1 VEIELRVSRR
11 IALAKRIHQYRPQRS
26 SLEGLEFIFVA
37 RENLLFKILD
47 HLRKWEAGASR
58 QHYLLIGPRGIGKT
72 HVINLIDHRISKDQ
86 DLRRKWESLVFPEEA
101 YGITRVSDLLVT
113 ALKILTERVSDSE
126 IRNAYESVRYDD
138 DHQRVTDR
146 ALDAFRK
153 FHQSSGRS
161 LLVMLENVNRL
172 FERQIKDKKEIHLF
186 RKILIEEDWLLTVCT
201 SPTYLNA
208 VSDAEEPLFEFFQIE
223 FLSELTFNEQYEL
236 LQKLAAYE
244 NNDRFKEY
252 LEQYRSRL
260 RALYHFSGGNPRLTI
275 MLYELISYH
284 SIVDVQDELEGL
296 IDQITPFYQDRM
308 KDIGELEGK
317 LMEAMSLMPEGCSPS
332 ELALETRMPAKTV
345 RALLTRLQK
354 AGYVRPEQRRKKK
367 TVYIIPERLFRIWHQ
382 MNHSRYVRGLI
393 QYLLEF
399 FSTWYETRNERDIVW
414 DELTE
419 KLKQRT
425 EMADEERA
433 DELNQY
439 LDYLVAVSEG
449 VERFEREFDRLSRI
463 EPTQDLDSIILALEA
478 IDMKYGEDG
487 LYYIYKGNFIARHLN
502 DYPSALEAF
511 GLAAKLRPYDVIPLY
526 NQTVIHKILANH
538 DIAKEVYTRAAR
550 LLTQNRDSTVKA
562 DTSVSLLEILES
574 DSYPPGVQIAA
585 FLLQNIMSED
595 ILSDILRI
603 LQKAKESFRKLSCL
617 AALCTPKATK
627 AVPVILNFLK
637 AKSTIVRGS
646 AATALGRIGSEAA
659 VATLL
664 EILHDEASNVRGSAA
679 AALGRIGS
687 EAAVAV
693 LLESLR
699 DEASNV
705 RGSAATALGLIRSE
719 AAVAALLESLH
730 DEASSVRGSAATA
743 LGLIRSEAAVAA
755 LLKILHDEDSRVR
768 GSVATALGRIGSVT
782 SIKPLIRLLQD
793 QSRGVRGAVIV
804 ALSRIDIQEPILP
817 IEEVLIGV
825 SDILRKETSNTTNII
840 IRNFLRSAFSAQNQK
855 RVREIITSAKAY
867 LDLPGQ
873 FYLPY
878 DIALEY
884 LESEEAPIILE
895 RQQPEMREAVL
906 MLVELYERGQI
917 NSEEFD

>member
-1 VEIELRVSRR
+1 M
-11 IALAKRIHQYRPQRS
+11 AKRIHQYRPQRS

-37 RENLLFKILD
+37 RENLLSKILD
-47 HLRKWEAGASR
+47 HLKKWQPGASR

-86 DLRRKWESLVFPEEA
+86 DLRKKWESLVFPEEA
-101 YGITRVSDLLVT
+101 YGITRVSDLLIT
-113 ALKILTERVSDSE
+113 ALKILTERASDTE
-126 IRNAYESVRYDD
+126 IEKAYEAVRYDD

-153 FHQSSGRS
+153 FHQSSGKS
-161 LLVMLENVNRL
+161 ILVMLENINRL

-223 FLSELTFNEQYEL
+223 FLSELTFDEQYEL
-236 LQKLAAYE
+236 LKKLAAYE

-308 KDIGELEGK
+308 KDIGEQEGK
-317 LMEAMSLMPEGCSPS
+317 LIEAMSLMPEGCSPS
-332 ELALETRMPAKTV
+332 ELALEARMPAKTV

-382 MNHSRYVRGLI
+382 MNHSRYARGLI

-399 FSTWYETRNERDIVW
+399 FSTWYETKKERDIVW

-419 KLKQRT
+419 KLEQRT

-439 LDYLVAVSEG
+439 MDYLVAVSEG
-449 VERFEREFDRLSRI
+449 VERYEREFDRFNI
-463 EPTQDLDSIILALEA
+463 FDFAQEYDSIIQSLNVL
-478 IDMKYGEDG
+478 DSKYSKDAE
-487 LYYIYKGNFIARHLN
+487 YFIFKGNFLARRLN
-502 DYPSALEAF
+502 DYQRALEAF
-511 GLAAKLRPYDVIPLY
+511 RIASELKPDDVIPLY
-526 NQTVIHKILANH
+526 NQAVIQKTLGNH
-538 DIAKEVYTRAAR
+538 DVAYGVYARAAR
-550 LLTQNRDSTVKA
+550 LLTQSRDSTSKA
-562 DTSVSLLEILES
+562 DTSMSLLEILET
-574 DSYPPGVQIAA
+574 DNHPPGVQIAA
-585 FLLQNIMSED
+585 LLLQNIMSED
-595 ILSDILRI
+595 ILGDILRI
-603 LQKAKESFRKLSCL
+603 LRNAKESFRKQYCL
-617 AALCTPKATK
+617 VALGTPKATK

-637 AKSTIVRGS
+637 ENSSEVRGS
-646 AATALGRIGSEAA
+646 AATALGWIGSESALEA
-659 VATLL
+659 LL
-664 EILHDEASNVRGSAA
+664 ET
-679 AALGRIGS
+679 
-687 EAAVAV
+687 
-693 LLESLR
+693 LR

-705 RGSAATALGLIRSE
+705 RGSAATALGWIGSE

-730 DEASSVRGSAATA
+730 DEDSITRGSAATA
-743 LGLIRSEAAVAA
+743 LGRIRSEAAVEA
-755 LLKILHDEDSRVR
+755 LLEALNDEASDVR
-768 GSVATALGRIGSVT
+768 SSAATALGRIGSETAVEALLDT
-782 SIKPLIRLLQD
+782 LKDEDSYIRSKAVMALVRIGSITAVKPLIIMLKDRP
-793 QSRGVRGAVIV
+793 SRVRETAIV
-804 ALSRIDIQEPILP
+804 ALGRIDFRKPVLP
-817 IEEVLIGV
+817 IEDVIAGV
-825 SDILRKETSNTTNII
+825 SENLERVSGKIMKRI
-840 IRNFLRSAFSAQNQK
+840 IRNFLRSAFSAQNLEN
-855 RVREIITSAKAY
+855 VSEILTSSKKH

-873 FYLPY
+873 FYFPY

-884 LESEEAPIILE
+884 LDSEKEPIILE
-895 RQQPEMREAVL
+895 RQHPEMREAVL
-906 MLVELYERGQI
+906 MLVDLYKRGEMNTGKI
-917 NSEEFD
+917 D

>member
-1 VEIELRVSRR
+1 
-11 IALAKRIHQYRPQRS
+11 
-26 SLEGLEFIFVA
+26 VA
-37 RENLLFKILD
+37 RENLLSKILD
-47 HLRKWEAGASR
+47 HLRKSEVGASR

-72 HVINLIDHRISKDQ
+72 HVINLIDHRISKDR
-86 DLRRKWESLVFPEEA
+86 DLRKKWESLVFPEEA
-101 YGITRVSDLLVT
+101 YGITRVSDLLVI
-113 ALKILTERVSDSE
+113 ALKILSERASDSE

-146 ALDAFRK
+146 ALDACRK
-153 FHQSSGRS
+153 FHQSSGKS
-161 LLVMLENVNRL
+161 FLVMLENANRL

-296 IDQITPFYQDRM
+296 IDQITPFYQGRM
-308 KDIGELEGK
+308 KDIGEQEGK

-332 ELALETRMPAKTV
+332 ELALEARMPAKTV

-399 FSTWYETRNERDIVW
+399 FSTWYETRKERDIVW

-419 KLKQRT
+419 KLEQRT
-425 EMADEERA
+425 EMADDERS

-449 VERFEREFDRLSRI
+449 GERYEREFDRLSRI
-463 EPTQDLDSIILALEA
+463 EPSQDLDSIILALEA
-478 IDMKYGEDG
+478 IDIKYGEDG

-511 GLAAKLRPYDVIPLY
+511 NLAEKLNPSDVIPLY
-526 NQTVIHKILANH
+526 NQAVIHKILGDNSVSKG
-538 DIAKEVYTRAAR
+538 IYTRAAR
-550 LLTQNRDSTVKA
+550 LLTQNRYSTVKT
-562 DTSVSLLEILES
+562 DTGVSLLEILES

-585 FLLQNIMSED
+585 LLLQNIMNEG
-595 ILSDILRI
+595 ILDDILRI
-603 LQKAKESFRKLSCL
+603 LQNAKESFRKLSCL
-617 AALCTPKATK
+617 AALGTPKATK

-646 AATALGRIGSEAA
+646 AAAALGRIGLEAAVAALLESLNDEASNVRGSAATALGRIGTKTAVEALLELLHDEASDVRGSAATALGRIGSKAA
-659 VATLL
+659 VAALL
-664 EILHDEASNVRGSAA
+664 ESLYDKAINVRGSAA

-687 EAAVAV
+687 ITAVK
-693 LLESLR
+693 
-699 DEASNV
+699 
-705 RGSAATALGLIRSE
+705 TLI
-719 AAVAALLESLH
+719 LM
-730 DEASSVRGSAATA
+730 
-743 LGLIRSEAAVAA
+743 
-755 LLKILHDEDSRVR
+755 
-768 GSVATALGRIGSVT
+768 
-782 SIKPLIRLLQD
+782 LQD
-793 QSRGVRGAVIV
+793 RSSGVERSVIA
-804 ALSRIDIQEPILP
+804 ALSRIYFNNPAFP
-817 IEEVLIGV
+817 IEDMIDQV
-825 SDILRKETSNTTNII
+825 SENIERIPRNIINRI
-840 IRNFLRSAFSAQNQK
+840 IRNFLRSAFSAQNLK
-855 RVREIITSAKAY
+855 VVREIITSAKAH
-867 LDLPGQ
+867 LDLPDQ
-873 FYLPY
+873 FYAPY

-884 LESEEAPIILE
+884 LESEEAPVILE
-895 RQQPEMREAVL
+895 RQHPEMREAVL
-906 MLVELYERGQI
+906 MLVDLFKQVEM
-917 NSEEFD
+917 NTEEFD